1 MTLMESLQIGLKGLL
16 VQSKRL
22 EVYSKNIANADTPNY
37 KRKIPILKPSED
49 ISFQNI
55 LTQAKDNTFSCEV
68 KPSTPGGV
76 DMPGVI
82 EDPTEGQKVYMPG
95 HPDADENGYVTMSN
109 VSILNDMADATTTT
123 KSYEA
128 ILSIMSMTKQLAQ
141 RATELGK
148 G

>member
-49 ISFQNI
+49 ISFENI
-55 LTQAKDNTFSCEV
+55 LTQAKDNTFSCGV

-141 RATELGK
+141 KATELGK